1 MQTDGSFSSGGGT
14 FNPHLPAVIP
24 RAPPGM
30 AFPDARV
37 VPGHWL
43 ILVAAIASSAVGV
56 LGAKVWP
63 YPGKAGDAVTA
74 TLAVPQDA
82 SHAGDDADR
91 PSLSSRLNR
100 PAAAIA
106 SETCRG
112 TQAPT
117 AQLVMSV
124 APLVLHANEAA
135 SLGLRI
141 DGAPEGAQLLIC
153 GFAAKSTISAGH
165 SADEQAWTLAAS
177 EVADATLNPPPGFV
191 GVMQLDLVLLRAD
204 RTVAD
209 RKTRQ
214 IQWQPPLPDAAATS
228 SSRLVKKP
236 GAEGEIERQLEEAKS
251 LEAAGN
257 LSLARSIFLRL
268 AQAGH
273 PHAAFLYADSFDPIS
288 LAKRQLLPPESD
300 LALSRI
306 WYRKAYDLGS
316 QEANARLERLSNW

>member
-1 MQTDGSFSSGGGT
+1 MQTDSSFSSGGGT

-24 RAPPGM
+24 RAPPEM

-63 YPGKAGDAVTA
+63 YPGKLGDAVTV
-74 TLAVPQDA
+74 TLPAPPDA
-82 SHAGDDADR
+82 SHAGDDTDR
-91 PSLSSRLNR
+91 PALSSRLNR

-106 SETCRG
+106 SETCR
-112 TQAPT
+112 TQGPT
-117 AQLVMSV
+117 AQLVMSM
-124 APLVLHANEAA
+124 APLVLHANEPA

-165 SADEQAWTLAAS
+165 SADEQTWALPAS
-177 EVADATLNPPPGFV
+177 DVADATLNPPPGFV

-214 IQWQPPLPDAAATS
+214 MQWQLPDAVATS
-228 SSRLVKKP
+228 SPLVKKP
-236 GAEGEIERQLEEAKS
+236 GTEAEIERQLEEAKN

-273 PHAAFLYADSFDPIS
+273 PHAAFLYADSYDPIS

>member
-1 MQTDGSFSSGGGT
+1 METDGSFSSGSGS
-14 FNPHLPAVIP
+14 FNPHLPVVIP
-24 RAPPGM
+24 RTPPAM

-43 ILVAAIASSAVGV
+43 ILVAVIASSAVGV

-63 YPGKAGDAVTA
+63 YPGKAGDAGTVT
-74 TLAVPQDA
+74 LPQDA
-82 SHAGDDADR
+82 SHAGDDIDR
-91 PSLSSRLNR
+91 PSISSRLNR

-106 SETCRG
+106 SETCR
-112 TQAPT
+112 TQVPT
-117 AQLVMSV
+117 AQLVMSM

-135 SLGLRI
+135 PLGLRI
-141 DGAPEGAQLLIC
+141 DGAPEGAQLLVC

-165 SADEQAWTLAAS
+165 STDEQTWALPAS
-177 EVADATLNPPPGFV
+177 DVADATLNPPPGFV
-191 GVMQLDLVLLRAD
+191 GVMQLDLVLLRGD

-214 IQWQPPLPDAAATS
+214 MQWQPQVPDAAATTS
-228 SSRLVKKP
+228 PLVKKP
-236 GAEGEIERQLEEAKS
+236 GTEAEIERQLEEAKS

-268 AQAGH
+268 AQAGY
-273 PHAAFLYADSFDPIS
+273 PHAAFLYADSYDPIS
-288 LAKRQLLPPESD
+288 LAKRQLLPPDSD